1 MLMTEA
7 FQSQRD
13 SGLHDDLPLPSHIK
27 QIDGLQILRAVA
39 VLIVSWGH
47 AGLVLVWSAH
57 EQLPDLGVFG
67 IDIFFVISGFILAS
81 VVLRTHQSAGPK
93 AAWYFLERRLIRIFP
108 IYWIFAAIGIA
119 VLLHRQQ
126 FHVVSFLP
134 IFFLLP
140 FPNYPEM
147 HFIVDFSWTLVFEMF
162 FYYLL
167 STVQLFTVKRAVLT
181 SIGLL
186 CAAVALG
193 SVISIKRPFLI
204 VAANPILLEFAY
216 GACVALALRA
226 WGRRR
231 ALGVSLTVLG
241 IVTALSLERWFRG
254 GSAGMQMILA
264 NDHAMLR
271 AVTWGLAATLL
282 VAGVVFWSPSPS
294 SWLGKG
300 SVILGNASYSI
311 YLASGFVIPYFARGV
326 LRLFRTPLPLPIGLH
341 LVYQLLDVVL
351 VFVVGWLFY
360 QLVEWPMLRRLQGLL
375 KAKL

>member
-1 MLMTEA
+1 
-7 FQSQRD
+7 
-13 SGLHDDLPLPSHIK
+13 
-27 QIDGLQILRAVA
+27 
-39 VLIVSWGH
+39 
-47 AGLVLVWSAH
+47 
-57 EQLPDLGVFG
+57 
-67 IDIFFVISGFILAS
+67 
-81 VVLRTHQSAGPK
+81 
-93 AAWYFLERRLIRIFP
+93 
-108 IYWIFAAIGIA
+108 
-119 VLLHRQQ
+119 
-126 FHVVSFLP
+126 
-134 IFFLLP
+134 
-140 FPNYPEM
+140 
-147 HFIVDFSWTLVFEMF
+147 MF

-282 VAGVVFWSPSPS
+282 VAGVVFWSPNPS